1 MLAAT
6 GYKLLKFYQGNG
18 GFTGEEIK
26 LLIVGNVVAFIV
38 ALLAIKFF
46 IEFLKRHGFRMWGI
60 YRVVLGIVL
69 LIMIYTGHLHP

>member
-6 GYKLLKFYQGNG
+6 GYKLLKFFQEKN

-26 LLIVGNVVAFIV
+26 ILALGNVVAFIV

-46 IEFLKRHGFRMWGI
+46 IEFLKKHGFRVWGI
-60 YRVVLGIVL
+60 YRIALGAIL
-69 LIMIYTGHLHP
+69 LIMIYTGYIAA